1 MIGFGRRLN
10 FDAAA
15 FLFKIGARLRRKTHI
30 PELTG
35 ADDQQVAA
43 VLEDRLGLS
52 FRYDVRSSIQFLGK
66 LLLPLVHFA
75 RETDDHVVLI
85 GFPIDRDASKFSVLD

>member
-1 MIGFGRRLN
+1 MNGFGRRLS

-30 PELTG
+30 PELT
-35 ADDQQVAA
+35 DDQQVAA
-43 VLEDRLGLS
+43 ILEDRLGLS

-66 LLLPLVHFA
+66 LLLPLA
-75 RETDDHVVLI
+75 TLPERRMIT
-85 GFPIDRDASKFSVLD
+85 SCS